1 MERQVREKA
10 IKQLRKLT
18 LLFCGQKHFIYL
30 DLRGVLP
37 VASGGIWTQISEL
50 AVQAAAMAGYFSVL
64 TPSAKVTGGRY
75 LIKESAASSVPAA
88 PDWSSAVIVAQD
100 GLTLGQGEANGTGL
114 SSPPPVTYPAV
125 PTADRFGNGWWKWN
139 VSQSEPKQ
147 GSGLLCWAVAAVS
160 GALRSHQDKTLVK
173 TCMQSGQRDTLISG
187 TAAVCS
193 EKKWGIACVKKYKR
207 LLQVLTFLCKSDVSF
222 YDMLKVRLELLNTTR
237 KLKSQGYDSSVLCI
251 IAMYVFVICTWD
263 LLDND
268 TLHLKGLFEINWNWN
283 CCKWWK

>member
-1 MERQVREKA
+1 M
-10 IKQLRKLT
+10 T

-139 VSQSEPKQ
+139 VSQLEPKQ
-147 GSGLLCWAVAAVS
+147 GSGLLCRAVAAVS
-160 GALRSHQDKTLVK
+160 GALQSHQDKNLVK
-173 TCMQSGQRDTLISG
+173 TCMQSGQRDTLTSG

-222 YDMLKVRLELLNTTR
+222 YDMLKVRLELLNATR
-237 KLKSQGYDSSVLCI
+237 KLKSQGYDWWWWVCCVSLQCMSLLFVRGTSSITTRCI
-251 IAMYVFVICTWD
+251 SRGYS
-263 LLDND
+263 
-268 TLHLKGLFEINWNWN
+268 KINWNWN